1 MQKLI
6 EGIVASGV
14 NVYDSDENIYRSA
27 EYRDIVILT
36 RSVTGWADTFADAL
50 MDRGI
55 PAYTD
60 SSTGY
65 FSVREIQVILSML
78 TIVDNPVQGDKP
90 RGGNDVLFW
99 RIYGGGAWNG
109 EKAWQRACR

>member
-1 MQKLI
+1 M
-6 EGIVASGV
+6 
-14 NVYDSDENIYRSA
+14 YDADENIYRPA

-78 TIVDNPVQGDKP
+78 TIVDNPVQEISLAAAMMSYLAAL
-90 RGGNDVLFW
+90 RQQSLEW
-99 RIYGGGAWNG
+99 C
-109 EKAWQRACR
+109 ES

>member
-1 MQKLI
+1 
-6 EGIVASGV
+6 
-14 NVYDSDENIYRSA
+14 
-27 EYRDIVILT
+27 
-36 RSVTGWADTFADAL
+36 

-78 TIVDNPVQGDKP
+78 TIVDNPVQEISLAAAMISYFG
-90 RGGNDVLFW
+90 
-99 RIYGGGAWNG
+99 RIYGSRAWNG
-109 EKAWQRACR
+109 EKAWQRVCG